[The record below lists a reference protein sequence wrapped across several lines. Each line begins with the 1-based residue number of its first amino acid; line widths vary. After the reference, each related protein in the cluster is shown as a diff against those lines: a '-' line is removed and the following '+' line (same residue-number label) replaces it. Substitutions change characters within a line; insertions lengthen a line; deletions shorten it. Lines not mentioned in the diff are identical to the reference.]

1 MSRTIRWPDIVLAG
15 DWRAATLTVA
25 VKAGRLRR
33 IGRGLYTPSSDPV
46 ATVVRR
52 NWIPILE
59 RHFEGAVIVDASARA
74 GSPGADGQLY
84 IDHPSPTPLVLP
96 GLAILPRK
104 GPGPLPGDQRL
115 AGFYVSSTA
124 RGLLDNSG
132 RAGGRYLSRAD
143 LEAWVAQILG
153 RHGETRL
160 NALRDEARELA
171 DAIGRSAAFA
181 ALSTMIAAA
190 LSTGETGAVI
200 THALQARASGHGYDL
215 TRHERFAAM
224 ATALADR
231 APGSITDTPEAGS
244 RRHLLPFFE
253 AYFSNYIEGTEFT
266 LDEAESIVFAG
277 RVPAGRPE
285 DAHDVL
291 GTYRLV
297 ADEAEMRVVPRD
309 ADDLLQILLARHA
322 AIMGG
327 RPDKG
332 PGAFKSRNNRAGS
345 SVFVAPDLVR
355 GTLRDGFD
363 IGRAL
368 RDPFARAAY
377 LMFLVSE
384 VHPFTDGNGRVARVM
399 MNAELVAGGAVRII
413 IPTVF
418 RGEYVSSLKA
428 ATNLGSFDALV
439 AVLAFAQR
447 WTAQVDNTSRATAE
461 RDLRR
466 TNALVEPQ
474 VSEENNI
481 RLLLP
486 STLDRVAG
494 NA

>member
-1 MSRTIRWPDIVLAG
+1 VSRIIQWPELVMAG
-15 DWRAATLTVA
+15 DWRAATLTNA

-33 IGRGLYTPSSDPV
+33 IGRGLYTPSPDPA

-59 RHFEGAVIVDASARA
+59 RHFDGAVIVDASARA
-74 GSPGADGQLY
+74 GSPDADGQLY

-115 AGFYVSSTA
+115 AGFFVSSTA

-132 RAGGRYLSRAD
+132 RAGGRYLSREA
-143 LEAWVAQILG
+143 LEIWIAQILD
-153 RHGETRL
+153 RLGEPRL

-171 DAIGRSAAFA
+171 A
-181 ALSTMIAAA
+181 
-190 LSTGETGAVI
+190 STGRASAFERLSEIIASALVTGEASAVVS
-200 THALQARASGHGYDL
+200 HALQARASGDAYDL
-215 TRHERFAAM
+215 ARHERFAAM

-231 APGSITDTPEAGS
+231 APGSITDTPEAAG
-244 RRHLLPFFE
+244 RRLLLPFFE

-266 LDEAESIVFAG
+266 LDEAEGIVFRG
-277 RVPAGRPE
+277 DVPAGRPA

-297 ADEAEMRVVPRD
+297 ADAGEMRVVPRD
-309 ADDLLQILLARHA
+309 PDGLIEILLARHA

-332 PGAFKSRNNRAGS
+332 PGEFKTRVNRAGA

-363 IGRAL
+363 IGRGL

-384 VHPFTDGNGRVARVM
+384 VHPFADGNGRVARVM

-447 WTAQVDNTSRATAE
+447 WTAQVDFTSRASAE

-486 STLDRVAG
+486 SALDRVAG